1 MSSRFTERTR
11 IDAAPY
17 MGRKRWDQPAVNLT
31 EDDWKGHRAQL
42 ERHEPFSDFEMQRPG
57 PDGSPVWLSISGEP
71 VFDES
76 GRFRG
81 YRGVGRNIT
90 ERKRTEQLQALE
102 HVVNRSLANTDSVTA
117 AIDAAIRAICETE
130 HWECGRYFRWNER
143 DGVLRFS
150 AGWGVPVAAVEQFIQ
165 KSRNLS
171 YAPGAG
177 LAGRVWQTARP
188 LWVPDVTQDSRVMTA
203 GLFQDTGMHGAFV
216 FPIMAEVEG
225 KPIGVLAFN
234 SRKVREPDER
244 LLQSIGVIGSQ
255 IGQFLRRKQSEEELR
270 RFHAALDASAD
281 MIVLI
286 DRATMRFVDVNATAC
301 SLLGYSREE
310 LLKMGPH
317 DLLPVGREELE
328 KSYDELIANPSLSS
342 GMNTHYRC
350 KDGSIL
356 PFESTRR
363 VLRSG
368 ETHII
373 AAIARDIRDRVA
385 AEAALRESN
394 ERFNAAVRATN
405 DVIWDWNLVTD
416 EIWWNE
422 NFSKVFGHARV
433 VKPTIKSWHDGIHPE
448 DRDRVVNGVH
458 QLLDRDQE
466 NWSDEYRFRR
476 HDGSYAHVYDRGQVI
491 RDHNGKAAR
500 MIGAMADITERKD
513 AEERLAY
520 VAQFDALTDLPNR
533 HLFQDRLVQAM
544 AQAKRGGRPMA
555 VLFIDLDRFKLVND
569 SLGHAAGDKL
579 LKEAAARLAQCV
591 RSGDTV
597 GRLGGDE
604 FSAILSGLGKPS
616 DASIVAQKIIDALAR
631 PFHLDGH
638 ETYVS
643 ASVGITLFPAD
654 SEEAGALIMNA
665 DAAMYRAKEQGRNN
679 YQYFTQEMN
688 ERALARVQTEAA
700 LRRALERSEFVLHY
714 QPKLDL
720 ASGAICGIEAL
731 LRWAHP
737 EEGLVSP
744 AEFIPV
750 LEETGLII
758 PVGEWVARE
767 ACRQMR
773 VWQQAGAK
781 VPPVAINLSAR
792 QFQQKNLDA
801 DLRQVLTETGVD
813 PALLQFEIT
822 ESLLMKDPEAAAGTL
837 RGLKKLGAT
846 IAVDDFGTGYSSLA
860 YLKRFPL
867 DELKIDR
874 AFINDIVTDPDDAA
888 ITLAIISL
896 AHSLNLKV
904 VAEGVETEAQLNLLA
919 LHSCDEMQGYYFSRP
934 VAAAELEVMLR
945 EDRRLMRSQNG
956 VRVKP
961 AVLLLDDN
969 ENDLLLFEKA
979 LRSEEFEVL
988 TAASVERAFILL
1000 ANHPVGVVV
1009 SDLRMDG
1016 MNGTEFLGKLRK
1028 LYPNAIRVAI
1038 TGAHNPEAIADAVD
1052 KAGVHKFL
1060 FKEWDSERLR
1070 SEVREAYELYRAA
1083 AKS

>member
-1 MSSRFTERTR
+1 
-11 IDAAPY
+11 
-17 MGRKRWDQPAVNLT
+17 
-31 EDDWKGHRAQL
+31 
-42 ERHEPFSDFEMQRPG
+42 
-57 PDGSPVWLSISGEP
+57 
-71 VFDES
+71 
-76 GRFRG
+76 
-81 YRGVGRNIT
+81 
-90 ERKRTEQLQALE
+90 
-102 HVVNRSLANTDSVTA
+102 
-117 AIDAAIRAICETE
+117 
-130 HWECGRYFRWNER
+130 
-143 DGVLRFS
+143 
-150 AGWGVPVAAVEQFIQ
+150 
-165 KSRNLS
+165 
-171 YAPGAG
+171 
-177 LAGRVWQTARP
+177 
-188 LWVPDVTQDSRVMTA
+188 VPDVTQDSRVMTA

-385 AEAALRESN
+385 AEVALRESN

-597 GRLGGDE
+597 GRLGG
-604 FSAILSGLGKPS
+604 
-616 DASIVAQKIIDALAR
+616 
-631 PFHLDGH
+631 
-638 ETYVS
+638 
-643 ASVGITLFPAD
+643 
-654 SEEAGALIMNA
+654 
-665 DAAMYRAKEQGRNN
+665 GRI
-679 YQYFTQEMN
+679 Q
-688 ERALARVQTEAA
+688 RH
-700 LRRALERSEFVLHY
+700 S
-714 QPKLDL
+714 
-720 ASGAICGIEAL
+720 
-731 LRWAHP
+731 
-737 EEGLVSP
+737 
-744 AEFIPV
+744 
-750 LEETGLII
+750 
-758 PVGEWVARE
+758 
-767 ACRQMR
+767 
-773 VWQQAGAK
+773 
-781 VPPVAINLSAR
+781 
-792 QFQQKNLDA
+792 
-801 DLRQVLTETGVD
+801 
-813 PALLQFEIT
+813 
-822 ESLLMKDPEAAAGTL
+822 
-837 RGLKKLGAT
+837 
-846 IAVDDFGTGYSSLA
+846 FGPG
-860 YLKRFPL
+860 
-867 DELKIDR
+867 
-874 AFINDIVTDPDDAA
+874 
-888 ITLAIISL
+888 
-896 AHSLNLKV
+896 
-904 VAEGVETEAQLNLLA
+904 
-919 LHSCDEMQGYYFSRP
+919 
-934 VAAAELEVMLR
+934 
-945 EDRRLMRSQNG
+945 
-956 VRVKP
+956 
-961 AVLLLDDN
+961 
-969 ENDLLLFEKA
+969 
-979 LRSEEFEVL
+979 
-988 TAASVERAFILL
+988 
-1000 ANHPVGVVV
+1000 
-1009 SDLRMDG
+1009 
-1016 MNGTEFLGKLRK
+1016 
-1028 LYPNAIRVAI
+1028 
-1038 TGAHNPEAIADAVD
+1038 
-1052 KAGVHKFL
+1052 
-1060 FKEWDSERLR
+1060 
-1070 SEVREAYELYRAA
+1070 
-1083 AKS
+1083 